1 MLPLDDLTVLDF
13 STLLPGPLAS
23 LFLAE
28 AGARVIRI
36 ERPGGEE
43 MRRFP
48 PRFGETSAPYAV
60 LNRGKASVE
69 IDLKADDALAR
80 LTPLIA
86 GADILIEQFRPGVMD
101 RLGFGH
107 EALARINPRLIY
119 CSISGYGQS
128 GPRAGE
134 AGHDINYQAIG
145 GLLGQS
151 LKRGEAP
158 PLPPPLVADIAGG
171 TMPALLN
178 ILLALRQ
185 RERSGLG
192 CHLDIAMV
200 DAMPTFAWYALA
212 QGQASG
218 RYPEGGEGLLT
229 GASPRY
235 GLYATSDGWFLAVGA
250 LEPKFWDIFCE
261 TIGLELALRDDRLD
275 PQATHA
281 AVAAIIAGQSAAHW
295 GDQLEPRDCC
305 CGVVRTL
312 EEALADPHLTARGLF
327 DAQAEEPG
335 GRRIVSTPL
344 PLAPVFRD
352 RMPGLKRVAA
362 SGEDTQE
369 LLGREALPPVIQS
382 RA

>member
-28 AGARVIRI
+28 AGARVIRV

-60 LNRGKASVE
+60 LNRGKASIE
-69 IDLKADDALAR
+69 IDLKAEHALAR

-86 GADILIEQFRPGVMD
+86 GADILIEQFRPGVME
-101 RLGFGH
+101 RLGFGF

-151 LKRGEAP
+151 LKRGDPP
-158 PLPPPLVADIAGG
+158 PLPPPLAADIAGG

-185 RERSGLG
+185 RERSGEG
-192 CHLDIAMV
+192 CHLDIAML
-200 DAMPTFAWYALA
+200 DAMPTFAWYGLA

-218 RYPEGGEGLLT
+218 SYPQGGEGLLT

-235 GLYATSDGWFLAVGA
+235 RLYTTADGWFLAVGA
-250 LEPKFWDIFCE
+250 LEQKFWEMFCE
-261 TIGLELALRDDRLD
+261 TIALEPVLRDDRPD
-275 PQATHA
+275 PQATRA
-281 AVAAIIAGQSAAHW
+281 AVAAIIAGQPAAHW
-295 GDQLEPRDCC
+295 REKLEPRDCC
-305 CGVVRTL
+305 CTVVRTL
-312 EEALADPHLTARGLF
+312 DEALADPHLTARGLF

-335 GRRIVSTPL
+335 GRRLVSTPL

-352 RMPGLKRVAA
+352 RLPGLRRVAA
-362 SGEDTQE
+362 SGEDTEE
-369 LLGREALPPVIQS
+369 LLG
-382 RA
+382 